1 MTSTGFGW
9 VKYND
14 KIYQYDIM
22 ITVSGEVIPRNDE
35 EIKRK
40 YGTPHAIDA
49 SEINFLLQQKP
60 RAIVIGTGQVGMARL
75 TKDANTAI
83 LKSTARIIEGASP
96 AACKKFDALT
106 GPKAAII
113 HVTC

>member
-22 ITVSGEVIPRNDE
+22 ITASGEVVPRNE
-35 EIKRK
+35 EDIKRK

-49 SEINFLLQQKP
+49 TEINFLLKDKP
-60 RAIVIGTGQVGMARL
+60 RVIVIGTGQVGMARL
-75 TKDANTAI
+75 TKEANLAI
-83 LKSTARIIEGASP
+83 LRSTARIIEGSSP
-96 AACKKFDALT
+96 AACKKFDALS